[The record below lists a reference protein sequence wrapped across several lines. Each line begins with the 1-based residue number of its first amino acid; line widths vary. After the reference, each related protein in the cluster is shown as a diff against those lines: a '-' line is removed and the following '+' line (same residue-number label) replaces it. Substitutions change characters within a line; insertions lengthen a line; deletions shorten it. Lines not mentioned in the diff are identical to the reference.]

1 MSKLEQRIREGNAP
15 LVGIAAY
22 TYSPE
27 FAEIAARTGFD
38 VFWIEMEHA
47 HIGFRE
53 AGILCRIA
61 QNAGM
66 FVMIRIPDSRRENVL
81 RAAELG
87 PDIIDVPMAN
97 DPEVVHEL
105 VAHSRYAPVGRR
117 GFFGSSRAVNYTL
130 NGDIVAEQRRVNEE
144 LCLMVQIETVEAVEA
159 AGEICAADGL
169 DAIFIGPGD
178 LSASLSVPG
187 QTEAPEVIDAAG
199 KAIAE
204 ARKRKLIVAAA
215 CATEDAAKWVRRG
228 ADIVFCGSDIACFR
242 SGARNVLDTVREGL
256 KV

>member
-1 MSKLEQRIREGNAP
+1 MSKLEQRIRAGKAP

-22 TYSPE
+22 NYSPE
-27 FAEIAARTGFD
+27 FVDIVARTGFD
-38 VFWIEMEHA
+38 ALWIEMEHA
-47 HIGFRE
+47 HISFRE

-81 RAAELG
+81 RAAEIG

-97 DPEVVHEL
+97 SPEVVCEL
-105 VAHSRYAPVGRR
+105 VTHARYAPLGRR
-117 GFFGSSRAVNYTL
+117 GFFGSSRAVDYTMS
-130 NGDIVAEQRRVNEE
+130 GDIVAEQRRVNEE

-159 AGEICAADGL
+159 AGEICAVDGL

-178 LSASLSVPG
+178 LSASLGVTG
-187 QTEAPEVIDAAG
+187 RTEDPEVVNAAG

-204 ARKRKLIVAAA
+204 ARKRELIVAAA